1 MCHIQD
7 QADLPLNEGRE
18 FNGSSDKCSRK
29 WRTRAAVPWSLNGSK
44 LLVEVALIPYPSGE
58 VQLQRLPGTYPYPD
72 TIPDIRIFRISRGE
86 AQGSYA
92 QLRLRAAS
100 EVTSQFD
107 FETSRAW
114 I

>member
-1 MCHIQD
+1 MH
-7 QADLPLNEGRE
+7 
-18 FNGSSDKCSRK
+18 
-29 WRTRAAVPWSLNGSK
+29 T
-44 LLVEVALIPYPSGE
+44 
-58 VQLQRLPGTYPYPD
+58 D

-100 EVTSQFD
+100 SEVTSQFD

-114 I
+114 ILVRIVPF

>member
-1 MCHIQD
+1 M
-7 QADLPLNEGRE
+7 
-18 FNGSSDKCSRK
+18 
-29 WRTRAAVPWSLNGSK
+29 
-44 LLVEVALIPYPSGE
+44 
-58 VQLQRLPGTYPYPD
+58 QLQRLLGKYPYPD

-100 EVTSQFD
+100 EVMTTQFD

-114 I
+114 ILVRIVPF

>member
-1 MCHIQD
+1 M
-7 QADLPLNEGRE
+7 
-18 FNGSSDKCSRK
+18 
-29 WRTRAAVPWSLNGSK
+29 
-44 LLVEVALIPYPSGE
+44 
-58 VQLQRLPGTYPYPD
+58 QLQRLSGTYPYPD
-72 TIPDIRIFRISRGE
+72 TIPDIRIFRIYRGE

-114 I
+114 ILVRIVPF

>member
-1 MCHIQD
+1 M
-7 QADLPLNEGRE
+7 
-18 FNGSSDKCSRK
+18 K
-29 WRTRAAVPWSLNGSK
+29 
-44 LLVEVALIPYPSGE
+44 
-58 VQLQRLPGTYPYPD
+58 LQRLPGTYPYPD

-107 FETSRAW
+107 FETSRACAW
-114 I
+114 ILDFSADCTILTAMISRVQSYEKL

>member
-1 MCHIQD
+1 MWIEVEHGILLD
-7 QADLPLNEGRE
+7 QHY
-18 FNGSSDKCSRK
+18 
-29 WRTRAAVPWSLNGSK
+29 T
-44 LLVEVALIPYPSGE
+44 
-58 VQLQRLPGTYPYPD
+58 YPD

-114 I
+114 ILVRIVPF

>member
-1 MCHIQD
+1 M
-7 QADLPLNEGRE
+7 
-18 FNGSSDKCSRK
+18 
-29 WRTRAAVPWSLNGSK
+29 
-44 LLVEVALIPYPSGE
+44 
-58 VQLQRLPGTYPYPD
+58 QLQRIPGTYPYPD

-92 QLRLRAAS
+92 QLRLSLRAAS

-114 I
+114 ILVRIVPF